1 MEITLNIYKISHPII
16 KILLTQINKN
26 KQEEHYKYIGFLLIY
41 EIFRKYID
49 INRIY
54 IKQINKIKY
63 YDVINKNKKYFIL
76 TNLSNTYDIINE
88 IKIVL
93 PQIHIIHIDYSNT
106 VQIERSIKNLKI
118 DLKKDKILIVEK
130 VTQNNKIMNLIKYLK
145 KKKDFNNQDINI
157 GCIVSNEETLNQIA
171 HHYPKLKVYTTK
183 IIYQN
188 K

>member
-1 MEITLNIYKISHPII
+1 MEIKLNIYEISHPII
-16 KILLTQINKN
+16 KILLTRINKN
-26 KQEEHYKYIGFLLIY
+26 KKQENYKYIGFLLIY

-49 INRIY
+49 INKIY
-54 IKQINKIKY
+54 IKQVKKIKDY
-63 YDVINKNKKYFIL
+63 NVINKNKKYFIL

-93 PQIHIIHIDYSNT
+93 PQIDIIHIDYSNT
-106 VQIERSIKNLKI
+106 EQIEKSIKNLKI
-118 DLKKDKILIVEK
+118 DLERDKILILEK
-130 VTQNNKIMNLIKYLK
+130 VTNNHTIMNLIQYLK
-145 KKKDFNNQDINI
+145 KQKNLHNKDINI
-157 GCIVSNEETLNQIA
+157 GCIISYEETLNQIA